1 MSIDPILML
10 KVENLKSQMQMNSKV
25 FVSKADN
32 NFIIRYCKD
41 YYEPINYKKI
51 ENFFNSKIKNH

>member
-1 MSIDPILML
+1 MSIDPIFNAESG
-10 KVENLKSQMQMNSKV
+10 KFEISMQMNSKV

-41 YYEPINYKKI
+41 YYEPINYKK
-51 ENFFNSKIKNH
+51 N